1 MSGLVR
7 TRCKGFSFSSYHRR
21 NDFSRQSVILW
32 WICAGWVCICW
43 AAVQRRMA
51 EGLTEPVWSLL
62 KTESERRPPNPHL
75 HRRQRDEER
84 WRKVVQTLRKN
95 QRDRQESQARNI
107 LYSSR
112 QMQTWQ
118 TQTWTLDQRI
128 SGAHTQSGNK
138 SQHTRGWKSFL

>member
-7 TRCKGFSFSSYHRR
+7 TQCKAFSFSSYHWR
-21 NDFSRQSVILW
+21 NDFSWQSVILW

-43 AAVQRRMA
+43 AAVQRRTA

-62 KTESERRPPNPHL
+62 KTESERQPPNPHL

-112 QMQTWQ
+112 Q

-128 SGAHTQSGNK
+128 SGAPTQSANK
-138 SQHTRGWKSFL
+138 SQHTRGQ